1 MSGLDEYDYL
11 IYPGFMRR
19 PMARWNEDGSVAPM
33 ARARGPK
40 GEAFQLTLKQS
51 EIDEDIAHIEYE
63 IGIGKK
69 PKKKR
74 TGPPLNPKL
83 EAVKKQE
90 EEERVASESEREEQD
105 GDSDKK

>member
-1 MSGLDEYDYL
+1 MVSPAPKA
-11 IYPGFMRR
+11 PGFIFSLPPPRER
-19 PMARWNEDGSVAPM
+19 PIDLRP
-33 ARARGPK
+33 RA
-40 GEAFQLTLKQS
+40 Q
-51 EIDEDIAHIEYE
+51 

-90 EEERVASESEREEQD
+90 EEERVASESEKEEQD
-105 GDSDKK
+105 GESDKK

>member
-1 MSGLDEYDYL
+1 MVSPALKAPAFLFSLPPSSSRPTYL
-11 IYPGFMRR
+11 R
-19 PMARWNEDGSVAPM
+19 P
-33 ARARGPK
+33 RA
-40 GEAFQLTLKQS
+40 Q
-51 EIDEDIAHIEYE
+51 

-90 EEERVASESEREEQD
+90 EEERVASESEKEEQD
-105 GDSDKK
+105 GESDKK